1 LNIRTLTPTEVAV
14 NNGVTQ
20 EFPEIA
26 RTYTLKR
33 RAENQSA
40 TRQKIVEAAVDLH
53 ATVGPAHTTDLA
65 IAERA
70 GVTRRTFYRHF
81 PDEVSLFHACTS
93 HALEKWPVPIS
104 PAWRKII
111 KPEERLAT
119 ALRELYAFY
128 RTAGPGLAVIQR
140 DSSLLRP
147 GLVPSPSRAD
157 LMRDLN
163 NVLVDGWRAQGRRR
177 KVIRGAISHATSV
190 ATWQSLVVQQKLSAE
205 EAVRLLVA
213 MVLDAARSKRASG
226 GEARADRRR

>member
-1 LNIRTLTPTEVAV
+1 MNIWSLTLLASGV

-26 RTYTLKR
+26 RTYTLKQ
-33 RAENQSA
+33 RAENQIA
-40 TRQKIVEAAVDLH
+40 TRRKIVEAAVDLH
-53 ATVGPAHTTDLA
+53 TTVGPAHTTDLA

-93 HALEKWPVPIS
+93 HVLEKWPGPNS
-104 PAWRKII
+104 SAWRQIT

-119 ALRELYAFY
+119 ALRDLYAFY

-147 GLVPSPSRAD
+147 GLIPRPGRAD

-177 KVIRGAISHATSV
+177 HLIRGAITHATSV
-190 ATWQSLVVQQKLSAE
+190 ATWHSLVVQQKLSAE
-205 EAVRLLVA
+205 EAVRLLAA
-213 MVLDAARSKRASG
+213 MVVDAARAKRASG
-226 GEARADRRR
+226 GAARAGGR